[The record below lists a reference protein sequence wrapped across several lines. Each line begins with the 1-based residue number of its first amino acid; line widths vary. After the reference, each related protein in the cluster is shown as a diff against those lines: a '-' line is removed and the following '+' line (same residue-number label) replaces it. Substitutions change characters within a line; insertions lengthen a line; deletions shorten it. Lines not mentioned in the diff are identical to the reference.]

1 MAAAFLWSTRVV
13 AAKADAVLLLAR
25 WRKTPEKAIAAA
37 LKMLEQS
44 GAHVSGIGLTQV
56 DMKAQARYG
65 YGDAGY
71 YYGEYKKYYT
81 A

>member
-1 MAAAFLWSTRVV
+1 V
-13 AAKADAVLLLAR
+13 
-25 WRKTPEKAIAAA
+25 
-37 LKMLEQS
+37 LEQS
-44 GAHVSGIGLTQV
+44 GAHVAGIGMTQV

-71 YYGEYKKYYT
+71 YYGDYKKYYS